1 MADAHILI
9 VDDETAERVT
19 LGEVLRLESFHVSL
33 AGSGEE
39 ALNLLAQGETFD
51 LVILDLRLPGLNG
64 LQVLER
70 LHKLNPETLVIL
82 ITGYG
87 TLETAIQAMRN
98 GAYDYLLKPCPV
110 EDILATVRRGLS
122 ELAQERHRRL
132 LLERLQRTVQE
143 LASVETPILQPEAP
157 EEERFLQISGV
168 LIDRAKHLVTLK
180 NQRIDLTPTEFRLLE
195 CLMQRADQVCTPQD
209 LVRCAQGYEA
219 DPWGARSIIR
229 VHIRR
234 LRSKLE
240 PDPEHPRYIQNVRG
254 VGCTFVTL
262 SDVSSTST
270 GPAKSGK

>member
-195 CLMQRADQVCTPQD
+195 CLMQRADQVCTPQG

-240 PDPEHPRYIQNVRG
+240 PDPEHPLYIQNVRG
-254 VGCTFVTL
+254 VGYTFVTL

>member
-70 LHKLNPETLVIL
+70 LHKINPETLVIL

-143 LASVETPILQPEAP
+143 LASVETPIPQPEAP

-240 PDPEHPRYIQNVRG
+240 PDPEHPLYIQNVRG
-254 VGCTFVTL
+254 VGYTFVTL

>member
-70 LHKLNPETLVIL
+70 LHKINPETLVIL

-143 LASVETPILQPEAP
+143 LASVEAPIPQPEAP

-180 NQRIDLTPTEFRLLE
+180 NQRLDLTPTEFRLLE

-240 PDPEHPRYIQNVRG
+240 PDPEHPLYIQNVRG
-254 VGCTFVTL
+254 VGYTFVTL
-262 SDVSSTST
+262 SDVSSTPT

>member
-39 ALNLLAQGETFD
+39 ALNLLEQGETFD

-70 LHKLNPETLVIL
+70 LHKINPETLVIL

-240 PDPEHPRYIQNVRG
+240 PDPEHPLYIQNVRG
-254 VGCTFVTL
+254 VGYTFVTL

>member
-39 ALNLLAQGETFD
+39 ALNLLEQGETFD

-70 LHKLNPETLVIL
+70 LHKINPETLVIL

-143 LASVETPILQPEAP
+143 LASVETPIPQPEAP

-240 PDPEHPRYIQNVRG
+240 PDPEHPLYIQNVRG
-254 VGCTFVTL
+254 VGYTFVTL

>member
-70 LHKLNPETLVIL
+70 LHKINPETLVIL

-143 LASVETPILQPEAP
+143 LASVETPIPQPKAP

-254 VGCTFVTL
+254 VGYTFVTL

>member
-39 ALNLLAQGETFD
+39 ALNLLEQGETFD

-143 LASVETPILQPEAP
+143 LASVETPIPQPKAP

-240 PDPEHPRYIQNVRG
+240 PDPEHPLYIQNVRG
-254 VGCTFVTL
+254 VGYTFVTL

>member
-70 LHKLNPETLVIL
+70 LHTINPETLVIL

-143 LASVETPILQPEAP
+143 LASTETPLPQPEAP
-157 EEERFLQISGV
+157 DEERFLQISGV

-240 PDPEHPRYIQNVRG
+240 PDPEHPLYIQNVRG
-254 VGCTFVTL
+254 VGYTFVTL

>member
-39 ALNLLAQGETFD
+39 ALNLLEQGETFD

-143 LASVETPILQPEAP
+143 LASVETPIPQPEAP

-240 PDPEHPRYIQNVRG
+240 PDPEHPLYIQNVRG
-254 VGCTFVTL
+254 VGYTFVTL